1 MNSTLAI
8 IFGSIGLAAVIAAF
22 IMYSIK
28 ISREE
33 AESRFPGPDDINI
46 AKDDI
51 EYFPKKGDFY
61 IRDSRNDLNPF
72 EMYNI
77 YRIDDVRQNIY
88 GTYWVKYTAPGF
100 GSDYTPKWKE
110 LEAPL
115 ESFLNGKVRVEK
127 INKKKSWILKSQS

>member
-1 MNSTLAI
+1 MNSTFAI
-8 IFGSIGLAAVIAAF
+8 VLGCIGLVAAVTLFVIYT
-22 IMYSIK
+22 IRITN
-28 ISREE
+28 EE
-33 AESRFPGPDDINI
+33 KESRFPGPDDIVI
-46 AKDDI
+46 SKDDI
-51 EYFPKKGDFY
+51 DYFPQKGDFY

-77 YRIDDVRQNIY
+77 YRIDDIRQNIY

-110 LEAPL
+110 LESPL

-127 INKKKSWILKSQS
+127 IKKNKKWNLKTQS